1 MSQGMTVGYMNPDYI
16 LDQLPEKEEIE
27 RQLDEF
33 LDEREQD
40 FQEEAIEY
48 QNLMGQVQE
57 QADEMSDQELE
68 RQQQQLQAMEQE
80 LQQLQMQIE
89 QEFEQRRNDLLQPLL
104 NEMNEYIAEIAAEKD
119 LDYVLNEESS
129 EGELFILHVSSEGQ
143 ENYELTDQVLQR
155 MLNN

>member
-33 LDEREQD
+33 LNEREQD

-48 QNLMGQVQE
+48 QNLLGQVQE
-57 QADEMSDQELE
+57 QADQMSDQELQ

-89 QEFEQRRNDLLQPLL
+89 REFEQRRNDLLQPLL

-119 LDYVLNEESS
+119 LDYVINEESS
-129 EGELFILHVSSEGQ
+129 EGELFILHVSAEGQ
-143 ENYELTDQVLQR
+143 ENYNLTDQVLQR